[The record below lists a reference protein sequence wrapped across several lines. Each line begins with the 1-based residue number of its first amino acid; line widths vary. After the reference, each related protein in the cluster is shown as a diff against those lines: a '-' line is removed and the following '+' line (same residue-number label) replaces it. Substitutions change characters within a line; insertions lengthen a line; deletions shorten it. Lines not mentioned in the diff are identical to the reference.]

1 MNLLLTA
8 LFSVLWFMIISGAT
22 VNILFNTPVCG
33 LVEAYQL
40 GYENVIYQLFKNLP
54 MAELMV
60 PVYLAAVLISFVTA
74 ADSSTVAITNLCCRQ
89 PENETVDSPAYLK
102 IVWGVII
109 GVVTWIMMGIG
120 DGLTGIKMLSNIG
133 GLAAMFLII
142 GVIAS
147 AVVLIKKTK

>member
-1 MNLLLTA
+1 
-8 LFSVLWFMIISGAT
+8 
-22 VNILFNTPVCG
+22 
-33 LVEAYQL
+33 
-40 GYENVIYQLFKNLP
+40 